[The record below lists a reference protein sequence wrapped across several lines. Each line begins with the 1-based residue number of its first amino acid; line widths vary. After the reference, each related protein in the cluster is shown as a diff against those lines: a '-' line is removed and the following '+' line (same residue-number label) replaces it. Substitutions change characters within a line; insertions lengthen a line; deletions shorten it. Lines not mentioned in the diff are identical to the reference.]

1 MHYRWNF
8 DDVNLAFLRDDFG
21 AGLAAPGSSADEHA
35 AVFAKSSAAMRK
47 ATLAF
52 GVTPA
57 TAALVDAGFLDFLA
71 RFDAHLAG
79 SPYLLGGHP
88 TIGDYG
94 LIAPLYAHLGRDPH
108 PALLM
113 KQRAPRVWRWVER
126 MNGREQGAGEYANQ
140 SEALFDGDALPDTLE
155 SLLRFVAEDYLPEID
170 AHVAFSNAWLDARP
184 DMPAGQ
190 NGLDK
195 PGARVIGMATFR
207 WRGLPVSTVV
217 MPYRLYLL
225 QRIQDAFETLD
236 QPHRARVLGALSKVG
251 LAPLLGL
258 KARRRVERRN
268 HLEVWGPPSSS

>member
-1 MHYRWNF
+1 
-8 DDVNLAFLRDDFG
+8 
-21 AGLAAPGSSADEHA
+21 
-35 AVFAKSSAAMRK
+35 MRK

-94 LIAPLYAHLGRDPH
+94 LVAPLYAHLGRDPH

-140 SEALFDGDALPDTLE
+140 SEALFDGDALPDTLK
-155 SLLRFVAEDYLPEID
+155 SLLRFVAEDHLPEIA

-184 DMPAGQ
+184 GMPAGQ

-195 PGARVIGMATFR
+195 P
-207 WRGLPVSTVV
+207 
-217 MPYRLYLL
+217 
-225 QRIQDAFETLD
+225 
-236 QPHRARVLGALSKVG
+236 HRARVVGTLSEVG